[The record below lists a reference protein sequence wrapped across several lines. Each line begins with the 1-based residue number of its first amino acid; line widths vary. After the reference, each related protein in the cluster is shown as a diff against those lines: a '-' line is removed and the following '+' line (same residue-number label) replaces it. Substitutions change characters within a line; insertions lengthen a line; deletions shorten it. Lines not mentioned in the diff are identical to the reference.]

1 MIKINLLPHSKK
13 ARVRPAEK
21 QVILGLGLI
30 LCISLVCAVLI
41 LWSGSRVS
49 SLKDKVADMEEER
62 HDLLQQVKHIN
73 EIKDEMEQMQSNIRA
88 IKEIRTI
95 QPLPVRYIETLVSNL
110 PDQRIWFES
119 MDLDPVGTLEIHG
132 VVLDN
137 QVFARYVED
146 LRQSPYVHNVNTRRT
161 SRRQVQDLDLVEF
174 DFQVQAGEPVP
185 GELTL
190 QDENED

>member
-1 MIKINLLPHSKK
+1 MIKINLLPHSKR
-13 ARVRPAEK
+13 ARVKPAEK
-21 QVILGLGLI
+21 QLILGLGLV
-30 LCISLVCAVLI
+30 LCISLVCAALI

-49 SLKDKVADMEEER
+49 SLENRVADLEEQR
-62 HDLLQQVKHIN
+62 HELLQQVRHIN
-73 EIKDEMEQMQSNIRA
+73 EIKDKMEQMQSNIRA

-95 QPLPVRYIETLVSNL
+95 QPLPVRYIETLVTNL

-119 MDLDPVGTLEIHG
+119 MDLDPDGTLEIRG

-137 QVFARYVED
+137 QVFARYVDD
-146 LRQSPYVHNVNTRRT
+146 LRQSPYVHKVNTRRT

-174 DFQVQAGEPVP
+174 DFRVQAGEPVP

-190 QDENED
+190 QDSNEE

>member
-1 MIKINLLPHSKK
+1 MIKINLLPHSKR
-13 ARVRPAEK
+13 ARVKPAEK
-21 QVILGLGLI
+21 QLILGLGLV
-30 LCISLVCAVLI
+30 LCISLVCAALI

-49 SLKDKVADMEEER
+49 SLENRVADLDEQR
-62 HDLLQQVKHIN
+62 HELLQQVRHIN
-73 EIKDEMEQMQSNIRA
+73 EIKDKMEQMQSNIRA

-95 QPLPVRYIETLVSNL
+95 QPLPVRYIETLVTNL

-119 MDLDPVGTLEIHG
+119 MDLDPDGTLEIRG

-137 QVFARYVED
+137 QVFARYVDD
-146 LRQSPYVHNVNTRRT
+146 LRQSPYVHSVNTRRT

-174 DFQVQAGEPVP
+174 DFRVQAGEPVP

-190 QDENED
+190 QDSNEE